1 MQFLKR
7 PIKRLIPPYFF
18 LIYNIIA
25 EKIVKFGVL
34 PLCSIYN
41 NSNHVVW
48 CTAIINTT
56 LGDTMTILLV
66 ISGNFLSGSSF
77 QIKLN

>member
-56 LGDTMTILLV
+56 LGDTMTILY
-66 ISGNFLSGSSF
+66 
-77 QIKLN
+77 Q